1 MTRERDGMASNEN
14 VRRIDDTI
22 ARFAARAHGA
32 DAFESALAAAESNLH
47 IEMHG
52 TPKNAN
58 RPVELTR
65 RTIERAVRGYVGWIA
80 SQVAAFD
87 GAILEA
93 VRELGNRVRAAEE
106 NVDVLRSAVTR
117 LERSVV
123 TPDGLDALMET
134 TREDPM
140 GQAWAEHALDA
151 LGHVGGRVLHAEA
164 GRGSMVASLRANGI
178 DAYGVEPVYAAYE
191 AGADEGLELHFG
203 GVIEHLRRVP
213 AGALAGIVLSGCVER
228 LGVPDLVTISRLAGA
243 LLETRGRLV
252 ICSATP
258 EYWSRAKSSV
268 GADLAP
274 GRPLH
279 SETWVELLTSQHFDE
294 MVVLDGPR
302 PSFRQVP
309 EETANA
315 ETINGNFEIL
325 RAFCDAPEWYVVS
338 ATLSEPG

>member
-52 TPKNAN
+52 PPKNAN

-65 RTIERAVRGYVGWIA
+65 RAIERAVRGYVGWIA

-140 GQAWAEHALDA
+140 GQAWAERALDA
-151 LGHVGGRVLHAEA
+151 LGHPDGRVLHAEA
-164 GRGSMVASLRANGI
+164 GTGRMVAALQAKGI
-178 DAYGVEPVYAAYE
+178 DAYGVEPSYATYE
-191 AGADEGLELHFG
+191 VGVEEGLEIHFG

-213 AGALAGIVLSGCVER
+213 ADC
-228 LGVPDLVTISRLAGA
+228 
-243 LLETRGRLV
+243 TRRESFFRAAS
-252 ICSATP
+252 SASA
-258 EYWSRAKSSV
+258 YLIWSRSREAPARSSRAV
-268 GADLAP
+268 DGSSSAARRLSIGAERRVP
-274 GRPLH
+274 SSPTWRP
-279 SETWVELLTSQHFDE
+279 
-294 MVVLDGPR
+294 VVRSIRRRG
-302 PSFRQVP
+302 SS
-309 EETANA
+309 
-315 ETINGNFEIL
+315 
-325 RAFCDAPEWYVVS
+325 C
-338 ATLSEPG
+338 